1 MAGGDHPFH
10 LETGVWWDMNT
21 CPVPP
26 GFDPRHV
33 RGCIKSALEKKIGRP
48 SVVSIYALGNLEYIP
63 RDLLEM
69 ISSSGI
75 TLIHGLRNMMDF
87 NGFLEEWS
95 DNSMDTTYTM
105 VITDDYGIAYPPL
118 LGLFEF
124 SKLCAYPKDGRLIA
138 LANQSNPRHRVL
150 PCDFVW
156 EALLSDNYAD
166 TTDEMNSTRSKP
178 LYGSK
183 PLYVCNI
190 CDTYFEEE
198 FSPHLKFSTH
208 LKGEGHRTKRLE
220 TPATVSLNI
229 FAKFAIIPPTSI
241 LTYASITKVK
251 NISWLRKRLKK
262 RTIARAG
269 TEVQSGIRLAR

>member
-1 MAGGDHPFH
+1 
-10 LETGVWWDMNT
+10 
-21 CPVPP
+21 
-26 GFDPRHV
+26 
-33 RGCIKSALEKKIGRP
+33 
-48 SVVSIYALGNLEYIP
+48 
-63 RDLLEM
+63 
-69 ISSSGI
+69 
-75 TLIHGLRNMMDF
+75 MDF

-166 TTDEMNSTRSKP
+166 STGSKP
-178 LYGSK
+178 LYGSR

-208 LKGEGHRTKRLE
+208 LKGEEHRTKVLR
-220 TPATVSLNI
+220 AS
-229 FAKFAIIPPTSI
+229 SI
-241 LTYASITKVK
+241 LLTFSIITFFFCKICHSVFVFVCSCL
-251 NISWLRKRLKK
+251 I
-262 RTIARAG
+262 
-269 TEVQSGIRLAR
+269 